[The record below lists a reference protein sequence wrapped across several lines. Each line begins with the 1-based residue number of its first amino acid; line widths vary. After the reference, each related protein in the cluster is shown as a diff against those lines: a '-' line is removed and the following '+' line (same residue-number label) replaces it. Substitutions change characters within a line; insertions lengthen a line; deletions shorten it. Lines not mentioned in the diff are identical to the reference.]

1 VKPILSALLLSAAI
15 ACSSATGPR
24 VEVIGTIHYNPI
36 EGGFYE
42 IVSDADGVHY
52 DPTNLP
58 DCYKEDG
65 LRVQAKLRVR
75 NDLGGVH
82 MAGPI
87 ADVESISSPGRVCPV
102 LE

>member
-1 VKPILSALLLSAAI
+1 MAVN
-15 ACSSATGPR
+15 
-24 VEVIGTIHYNPI
+24 GTIHYNPI

-42 IVSDADGVHY
+42 IVNDADGVHY

-75 NDLGGVH
+75 TDMFGFH

-87 ADVESISSPGRVCPV
+87 ADIESISSPGRVCA
-102 LE
+102 LLDYLKHR